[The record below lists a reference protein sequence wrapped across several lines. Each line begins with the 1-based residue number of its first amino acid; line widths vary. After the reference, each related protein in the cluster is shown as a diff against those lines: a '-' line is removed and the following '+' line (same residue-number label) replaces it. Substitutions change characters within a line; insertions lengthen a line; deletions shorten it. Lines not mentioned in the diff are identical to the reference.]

1 MIVLLEKMNKGLR
14 ERIEE
19 LMAGQSI
26 THVME
31 RKVEELQEEL
41 RGKEKFIQVLA
52 NEKETVIE
60 KLRT

>member
-1 MIVLLEKMNKGLR
+1 MNKGLR